1 MTDRNARTAAN
12 VVLVSAG
19 VAAAYLV
26 LTRPP
31 LRRLAFKAV
40 QLWLGASVPAFLSD
54 AGARGVGRVGQPAG
68 LT

>member
-1 MTDRNARTAAN
+1 MTDENARTAAN

-26 LTRPP
+26 MTRPP

-40 QLWLGASVPAFLSD
+40 RLWLGASVPLFVLAQ
-54 AGARGVGRVGQPAG
+54 AREAWVESGSRHA
-68 LT
+68 